1 MHRFYLPAGTAT
13 GDCVAL
19 TESDAVHAARV
30 LRVQVGEPVV
40 LLDGVG
46 GECSGVVA
54 TVGRRD
60 VTVRIQN
67 RIQHPPRPCP
77 VTLLQAVAKTKAMD
91 GLLQK
96 AVELGVSRVVPL
108 TAAHCVSQPDE
119 SGDKRDKWQAIAI
132 EAAKQSGN
140 PWLMRIDDPIS
151 PERWIARHDPLELL
165 LIGSLLDPPRTPR
178 AVFDEFR
185 QRHGRN
191 PASVG
196 VVIGPEGDF
205 SEAEYEAFRAA
216 GAHSITLG
224 SLILRVETAVAA
236 SVAVVQ
242 HELTAVPAA

>member
-13 GDCVAL
+13 GGHVAL

-40 LLDGVG
+40 LLDGAG
-46 GECSGVVA
+46 GECSGVVS
-54 TVGRRD
+54 TVGRRE
-60 VTVRIQN
+60 VTVQIQ
-67 RIQHPPRPCP
+67 RWIQHPPRACP
-77 VTLLQAVAKTKAMD
+77 VTLIQAVAKTKAMD

-108 TAAHCVSQPDE
+108 TAAHCVSQLDE
-119 SGDKRDKWQAIAI
+119 AGDKRDKWQAIAI

-140 PWLMRIDDPIS
+140 PWRMRIDDPIS

-178 AVFDEFR
+178 AVFDDFR

-191 PASVG
+191 PVSVG

-205 SEAEYEAFRAA
+205 SRSEYEAFRAA
-216 GAHSITLG
+216 GAQSITWG

-236 SVAVVQ
+236 SLAVVQ
-242 HELTAVPAA
+242 HELAAGPAA